1 MKYKFQEI
9 NGCTAFDRLINGKR
23 ESEHSPEEIK
33 EVINYLLL
41 KVRQMIDENALDL
54 FALVSIFPY
63 SDFKYDAESCE
74 QCGDNVSET
83 IWEI

>member
-1 MKYKFQEI
+1 MRYKFQEI

-23 ESEHSPEEIK
+23 ESEYSPEEIK
-33 EVINYLLL
+33 EMIDYLLP
-41 KVRQMIDENALDL
+41 KVRQMIDENSLDL

-63 SDFKYDAESCE
+63 SDFKYDSESCE
-74 QCGDNVSET
+74 QCGDSVSET